1 MTAFS
6 AHSIFLAAVLSL
18 ALAAPAYAQDNTA
31 APATEAPAATTP
43 SDSATSE
50 TPKPEIIETPQAARA
65 QISFDPEA
73 ATEAYLATI
82 KGEARAKS
90 DAYFEGGYVL
100 QAVDTAYALIV
111 AGILLWGRFSARMR
125 NLAQRLT
132 RMRWLQVPIYAVMYF
147 LVAALLTF
155 PLTVYEQFYR
165 EHQYGLSNQDFMG
178 WFTDFIK
185 IFGVN
190 ILLVTVLV
198 TIIYA
203 FIRATRERWWLWAT
217 AISVL
222 FVAFTAMIFPVYVAP
237 LINDYKPLAEGTIKQ
252 DILSMARANG
262 VPADNVWE
270 FNASKQSKR
279 ISANVSGLLDTTRIS
294 LNDNLLKRATPPEIR
309 AVMGHELGHYVLDH
323 VYIFLSWFLIII
335 FIFLGFA
342 NWAFKRLTAKFG
354 NSWDVHT
361 IDDPA
366 GMPLIFALISF
377 LAFVS
382 TPVLNTMTRTIEAQA
397 DIFGLNAAREP
408 DGFATVSL
416 KLSEY
421 RKLDPTP
428 LEEFV
433 YYDHPSG
440 RSRISMAMHWKAEH
454 LNEQAGR

>member
-1 MTAFS
+1 MTRT
-6 AHSIFLAAVLSL
+6 IVLAAFLSL
-18 ALAAPAYAQDNTA
+18 VFVGPVFAQDTTA
-31 APATEAPAATTP
+31 APAPAAESAATAPA
-43 SDSATSE
+43 
-50 TPKPEIIETPQAARA
+50 TPKPEIIETPEAAKA

-125 NLAQRLT
+125 NMAQKVT
-132 RMRWLQVPIYAVMYF
+132 RARWLQVPIYAVMYF
-147 LVAALLTF
+147 LLAALLTF

-178 WFTDFIK
+178 WFSDFIK
-185 IFGVN
+185 LFGVGTL
-190 ILLVTVLV
+190 IFIVFVTVL
-198 TIIYA
+198 YA
-203 FIRATRERWWLWAT
+203 FMRWTRERWWLWGTVIA
-217 AISVL
+217 VL
-222 FVAFTAMIFPVYVAP
+222 FLAFTSMIVPVYVSP
-237 LINDYKPLAEGTIKQ
+237 LVNNYKPLAEGPIKAQ
-252 DILSMARANG
+252 ILSMARANG

-270 FNASKQSKR
+270 FDASKQSKR
-279 ISANVSGLLDTTRIS
+279 ISANVSGLLGTTRVS
-294 LNDNLLKRATPPEIR
+294 LNDNLLNRSTPAEIK
-309 AVMGHELGHYVLDH
+309 AVMGHELGHYVLNH
-323 VYIFLSWFLIII
+323 IYTFLTWFLIII
-335 FIFLGFA
+335 FIAFGFT

-382 TPVLNTMTRTIEAQA
+382 TPVLNTMTRSIEAQA